1 MIAPIAPEIT
11 IEDFAKVDLRVG
23 LIVAAAF
30 VEGADKMLQLT
41 VDIGEETP
49 RNVLAG
55 IKSAYSPE
63 DLLNKQVVIV
73 ANLAPRK
80 MKFGISNGMV
90 AAASAVDRTE
100 NPGIFLLHPGVGA
113 TPGMRIG

>member
-1 MIAPIAPEIT
+1 MIEPIAPTIT

-23 LIVAAAF
+23 VVVAATF

-49 RNVLAG
+49 RNILAG
-55 IKSAYSPE
+55 IKAAYSPE
-63 DLLNKQVVIV
+63 DLIDKRIIVV

-80 MKFGISNGMV
+80 MKFGISSGMIV
-90 AAASAVDRTE
+90 AASAHDRTE
-100 NPGIFLLHPGVGA
+100 NPGIFILHPDFGA
-113 TPGMRIG
+113 EPGMRVK